1 MVDVADCAEVVCS
14 GFAGAFPPSG
24 YLLPRYAD
32 FEREFSYGYVPVF
45 DECVNSVGYVH
56 KLPFPFGR
64 CADCSI
70 NVLVLLDMEHKCSY
84 NGSCNINVTRKE
96 GTKMENAKYTAAFL
110 DGEFLVIVR
119 SFVSSASDFR
129 KTLSSCG
136 HVVLKVWEGDIP
148 DEDVLTWYNL
158 QFSQVDVG
166 ACND

>member
-1 MVDVADCAEVVCS
+1 MVDIADCAEVACS

-70 NVLVLLDMEHKCSY
+70 NVPVLLDMEHKCSY
-84 NGSCNINVTRKE
+84 NGYVT
-96 GTKMENAKYTAAFL
+96 
-110 DGEFLVIVR
+110 
-119 SFVSSASDFR
+119 
-129 KTLSSCG
+129 
-136 HVVLKVWEGDIP
+136 
-148 DEDVLTWYNL
+148 
-158 QFSQVDVG
+158 
-166 ACND
+166 